1 MSSRSRGP
9 PLLDAFTIGVLLS
22 APLAALGFLGS
33 RIGLPFL
40 PYDLFAWITRHL
52 PGSLVTAGIDTMVSV
67 ITALGVGP
75 TSVAAKVAEK
85 ALAVSFFVLASGVLS
100 VLVALVRRATPWPA
114 VLLGASA
121 GAAWVIIAAATA
133 ASFTAFVSGGGAWT
147 IFLCLTWGALLGV
160 TIETAGRAP
169 DDRAESVGARRR
181 FLAKVAS
188 VSVSTSA
195 VLTAVAWFV
204 RRRGTSTEGASGGR
218 ASADLA
224 PSMAGETSGPAASPP
239 AAELSERTVPVR
251 GTRPEI
257 TPNDRFYRIDINL
270 EPPHIDASRW
280 RLHVEGLVD
289 TPLALTVDDLRAMAA
304 QSQVI
309 TLECISNRLG
319 GDLISTSLWTGV
331 RLSEVLRRAR
341 VRAGVRAVHIEA
353 ADGFYE
359 SVGMDDANDERT
371 LLVYDMN
378 REPLTPAH
386 GFPLRIYIPNRH
398 GMKQPKWIERLRVS
412 DRPGGGYWV
421 DRGWSSDAIVHTTS
435 VIDTVGMSMMIG
447 EATALPVGGI
457 AYAGARGISRVEVQ
471 VDDGPWSAAQLVAP
485 PLSPLTWVLWRYD
498 WPYVPGKHT
507 FRVRAYDG
515 RGDLQPVEERGPR
528 PDGVSGIHE
537 ITTRV

>member
-1 MSSRSRGP
+1 
-9 PLLDAFTIGVLLS
+9 LLDAFAIGALWSV
-22 APLAALGFLGS
+22 PFAALGFVGS

-40 PYDLFAWITRHL
+40 PYDLFGWITRHL
-52 PGSLVTAGIDTMVSV
+52 PGSLVTAGIDAMVSV
-67 ITALGVGP
+67 ITATGAGP
-75 TSVAAKVAEK
+75 TSVAAKVVEK
-85 ALAVSFFVLASGVLS
+85 ALAIVFFVFASGVLG
-100 VLVALVRRATPWPA
+100 VLVALVQRKTPWPA
-114 VLLGASA
+114 VLVGAAA

-133 ASFTAFVSGGGAWT
+133 ASLSAFVSGGGAWT
-147 IFLCLTWGALLGV
+147 LFVFLTWGALLGV
-160 TIETAGRAP
+160 TIEKAGRAP
-169 DDRAESVGARRR
+169 DDCADSVGARRR
-181 FLAKVAS
+181 LFLAKVAS

-195 VLTAVAWFV
+195 VLTAVAWLV
-204 RRRGTSTEGASGGR
+204 RRRGTSTESTTGSR
-218 ASADLA
+218 ASANA
-224 PSMAGETSGPAASPP
+224 VPSIAGETSGPAASPP
-239 AAELSERTVPVR
+239 AAELSARTAPVP

-270 EPPHIDASRW
+270 EPPHVDASRW

-289 TPLALTVDDLRAMAA
+289 TPLALTVDDLRAMPA

-341 VRAGVRAVHIEA
+341 AHAGAQAVHIEA

-371 LLVYDMN
+371 LLVYAMN
-378 REPLTPAH
+378 REPLSPAH

-412 DRPGGGYWV
+412 DRSGSGYWV
-421 DRGWSSDAIVHTTS
+421 DRGWSKDAVVHTTS
-435 VIDTVGMSMMIG
+435 VIDTIGMSMMIG
-447 EATALPVGGI
+447 EATVLPVGGI

-471 VDDGPWSAAQLVAP
+471 VDDDPWSVAQLIAP
-485 PLSPLTWVLWRYD
+485 ALSPLTCVLWRYD

-515 RGDLQPVEERGPR
+515 RGALQPVEERGPR